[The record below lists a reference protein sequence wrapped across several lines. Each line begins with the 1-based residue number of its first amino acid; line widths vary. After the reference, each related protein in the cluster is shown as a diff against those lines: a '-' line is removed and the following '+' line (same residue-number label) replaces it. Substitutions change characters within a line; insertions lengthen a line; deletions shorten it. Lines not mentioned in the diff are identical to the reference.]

1 MSQDKL
7 TLGKLTTLK
16 QRQKNCLTICFSVY
30 NVNTLRTLVIS
41 VFTYIHYQLSNIG
54 RFIGDLKMVPHNIIK
69 LQLPDGREVSLV
81 QNSEGREGG
90 VHGNAYQHTIEV
102 LVDGEPDIKGQLN
115 LTELVHYL
123 RYLDTSQ
130 ELSDYVDASQYEI

>member
-1 MSQDKL
+1 MVTLILIMTLLYMVTRVIL
-7 TLGKLTTLK
+7 TLTH
-16 QRQKNCLTICFSVY
+16 
-30 NVNTLRTLVIS
+30 
-41 VFTYIHYQLSNIG
+41 YIVTKTALDF
-54 RFIGDLKMVPHNIIK
+54 RRLKMVPHNIIK

-90 VHGNAYQHTIEV
+90 VHGNAYQHTVEV
-102 LVDGEPDIKGQLN
+102 LVDGEADIKGQLN

-130 ELSDYVDASQYEI
+130 ELSDFVDASQYEI